1 MSNNLYNLTIF
12 FNAKLLN
19 FFKVNCV
26 NVFQNVLPEK
36 QGNFIYNREVVC
48 LDFKLLT
55 LNELQN
61 ILQYCDTL
69 KPTRLVIKYLIEK
82 Q

>member
-1 MSNNLYNLTIF
+1 MTNNLYNATIY
-12 FNAKLLN
+12 FNHKLLL

-36 QGNFIYNREVVC
+36 QGNFIYNREVVS

-55 LNELQN
+55 LDELQN

-69 KPTRLVIKYLIEK
+69 KPTRLVVKYIIEK